1 MNLTIRQLRGF
12 IAIADF
18 GSFTRAAS
26 AVHLSQPSLTVQ
38 IRQLE
43 QSLGVRLVDR
53 NTRSATL
60 TALGRELLPTF
71 RRMLAELDAI
81 ISDTRDIAAKKRGI
95 VRLAS
100 LPSFAAATL
109 PSAVASFRADYPAIQ
124 FVIRDAVG
132 KRIASLV
139 KDETVEFGITAGRI
153 ADPELE
159 VTALMMDRMHAL
171 FPHDHPLAR
180 RKRITP
186 EILAGYP
193 FILMDE
199 ESTVRQAVDA
209 GFQDAGLS
217 AIAAF
222 EATYMATA
230 VGMAQA
236 GLGVAILPSSAIEA
250 RPSAMLKST
259 PIEGARFTRQ
269 IWIVRRVGRSL
280 APSAAAFV
288 EHLMRLVNRGT
299 SEKLAW

>member
-1 MNLTIRQLRGF
+1 MNLTIRQLRSF

-53 NTRSATL
+53 NTRSASL
-60 TALGRELLPTF
+60 TALGRDLLPTF
-71 RRMLAELDAI
+71 RRMLAELDAV

-100 LPSFAAATL
+100 LPSFAAAIL

-124 FVIRDAVG
+124 FIIRDAVG

-153 ADPELE
+153 ADPELD
-159 VTALMMDRMHAL
+159 VTALMRDRMHAL
-171 FPHDHPLAR
+171 LPHDHPLAR

-186 EILAGYP
+186 AMLIAYP
-193 FILMDE
+193 LILMDE
-199 ESTVRQAVDA
+199 ESTVRQAVNA

-217 AIAAF
+217 AAAAF

-230 VGMAQA
+230 VGMAQV

-250 RPSAMLKST
+250 RPSAMLKSR
-259 PIEGARFTRQ
+259 PIEGASFTRQ
-269 IWIVRRVGRSL
+269 IWMVRRVGRSL

-288 EHLMRLVNRGT
+288 EHLMALVNSGA
-299 SEKLAW
+299 SERPA